1 MSEEIG
7 NPSVVSDTRTQFSQG
22 GAARSKAVAAF
33 QNQIENV
40 PEEGAEPL
48 PTTKEKFVKGCSYVG
63 RSPWIM
69 GLITT
74 VIVMVLLLVIRPS
87 IVMKKTKNRL
97 EKPSVNFV
105 AVLVW
110 SLTAGLIVTAFP
122 YIWNFALKKMNK

>member
-1 MSEEIG
+1 MGEGDSSI
-7 NPSVVSDTRTQFSQG
+7 VSDTRTQLSQG
-22 GAARSKAVAAF
+22 RSKAVAAF

-69 GLITT
+69 GLVTT
-74 VIVMVLLLVIRPS
+74 IVVMVLLLAIRPS
-87 IVMKKTKNRL
+87 IIMKKTKNRL

-110 SLTAGLIVTAFP
+110 SLSAGLVVTAFP
-122 YIWNFALKKMNK
+122 YIWNFAMKRMNK